1 MLEASSLR
9 SRKQSFSPTQLKAN
23 NNNNTN
29 SYASNTN
36 STARNTSAKDRG
48 KSKNKDK
55 LSMTNDSGTS
65 VSEAVV
71 TSDSTAANRDPAVGI
86 LALGHEAASSQG
98 TPAAEDDAEEGEI
111 DEDEDTSM
119 QSRSPSATQQET
131 SRNLAPSR
139 VRTSKL
145 SAEDLNGGLLDGALD
160 DEDED
165 MDGDTEDTEPAPGA
179 TPADPEV
186 EEEEEGEINEDQEE
200 DDDEEDDDKPADTD
214 DDTYLKVP
222 KGPNAHGT
230 ASPAASEDLDDGSNI
245 GDVDGDVAM
254 TEQEGDENDDEED
267 ESTPAGQTDD
277 EGSELPE
284 EDGSHG
290 EDGDEDGDGEG
301 DGDEDED
308 EDEDDDEEDDA
319 PATPKKDVTSF
330 PQKPTLNRPQL
341 IAEDLKDSGDDLSDL
356 SEFDDTDDSDDEE
369 VGRSS
374 KGKASS
380 SGASGSTAA
389 TTASS
394 SAAATGTSASAP
406 TTNSRPSLGG
416 RKRSLREASR
426 ETKVQEKVKDEIE
439 EDEET
444 NAPQSDKE
452 TESEMAEEET
462 NEKGEGEEEGEEEE
476 DLEKKQVYTEALEA
490 LSSIEVEFAHLRDRM
505 YEERM
510 LELETE
516 VEMIND
522 GKCLMIRPLSTH
534 PELSTL
540 MKEIEDKRDQ
550 RLRVARAWRTHMI
563 EISDAEFEIKE
574 YKAHCTFQSKK
585 RELRTD
591 LINGIGQKQQQLR
604 LELTLAENRA
614 RHQPI
619 EKSVLIRAR
628 KHKRAMVSDL
638 RAVNERYG
646 FPVSNDLRM
655 VANVELDEDFAAMGF
670 TDMDTVMDIH
680 KGWAMD
686 RLCHKAVCL
695 NGLQDTDHMD
705 HNLYR
710 WVATCLHPG
719 RADLTGMR
727 PDVEIY
733 EDGSRCK
740 VDGIWY
746 KPNDPVVVLDAVLG
760 QYHAKYLFLTND
772 EIMLQRTDGT
782 KTRLH
787 LSLFRARKLYMQPRP

>member
-9 SRKQSFSPTQLKAN
+9 SRKQSFSPTHLKAN
-23 NNNNTN
+23 NNNNSSTSHAN
-29 SYASNTN
+29 NTS
-36 STARNTSAKDRG
+36 STARNTSAKDKDKN
-48 KSKNKDK
+48 KSKDK

-71 TSDSTAANRDPAVGI
+71 TSDSTALNKDPAVGV

-98 TPAAEDDAEEGEI
+98 TPTADDDPEEGEI
-111 DEDEDTSM
+111 EEEEDTSM
-119 QSRSPSATQQET
+119 KSRSPSVTQQEA

-165 MDGDTEDTEPAPGA
+165 MDGDTEDTEPAPGT
-179 TPADPEV
+179 TPADPEA
-186 EEEEEGEINEDQEE
+186 EEEEGEMDEDQEE
-200 DDDEEDDDKPADTD
+200 EDEEEDDDKPADTD
-214 DDTYLKVP
+214 DDTHLKVP
-222 KGPNAHGT
+222 KGPNVHGT
-230 ASPAASEDLDDGSNI
+230 ASPAASEDQDDGSNI
-245 GDVDGDVAM
+245 GDADADGDVAM
-254 TEQEGDENDDEED
+254 TEQEGDENDDDDD
-267 ESTPAGQTDD
+267 EGTPAGQTDD

-284 EDGSHG
+284 ENGSQV

-301 DGDEDED
+301 DGDEDEED
-308 EDEDDDEEDDA
+308 EEDEDDDA
-319 PATPKKDVTSF
+319 PVTPKKDATSF
-330 PQKPTLNRPQL
+330 PHKPTLNRPQL

-369 VGRSS
+369 VGRSN
-374 KGKASS
+374 KGKGSS
-380 SGASGSTAA
+380 SGAGGSAA
-389 TTASS
+389 ASAASS
-394 SAAATGTSASAP
+394 SATATATSASAP

-426 ETKVQEKVKDEIE
+426 ETKEQEKIKNDVE
-439 EDEET
+439 EDDET

-452 TESEMAEEET
+452 TESEIAEEET
-462 NEKGEGEEEGEEEE
+462 NEEKGEGEEEGEEEE

-490 LSSIEVEFAHLRDRM
+490 LSSIEVEFAHLRDKM

-522 GKCLMIRPLSTH
+522 GTH

-550 RLRVARAWRTHMI
+550 RLRVARAWRTRMI

-574 YKAHCTFQSKK
+574 YQAHCTFQSKK

-591 LINGIGQKQQQLR
+591 LINDIGRKQQQLR
-604 LELTLAENRA
+604 LELTLSENRA
-614 RHQPI
+614 RQQPI

-628 KHKRAMVSDL
+628 KHKRAVMSDL

-655 VANVELDEDFAAMGF
+655 IANAELEEDFAAMGRKVM
-670 TDMDTVMDIH
+670 DMDMVMVMDIH
-680 KGWAMD
+680 KNLDMD
-686 RLCHKAVCL
+686 KLYHRAVCM
-695 NGLQDTDHMD
+695 NGLLDMD
-705 HNLYR
+705 YMGHQQYQ
-710 WVATCLHPG
+710 WEATCLLPG

-727 PDVEIY
+727 PDVEIF

-746 KPNDPVVVLDAVLG
+746 KPNDPVVVLDAALG
-760 QYHAKYLFLTND
+760 QYHAKYLFLAHD
-772 EIMLQRTDGT
+772 EIMLQKTDGT

-787 LSLFRARKLYMQPRP
+787 LNLFRARKLYMQPRS